1 MLNHLNDNISELKK
15 RIYAYYVYLFSSV
28 IAFIIIAILISK
40 QETNYF
46 DYTIL
51 LLLRNSAD
59 TSIPLGPPWLLDFF
73 KDVTA
78 LGSVVVV
85 VIISVLTS
93 VFLIIKRKYL
103 FLWIYLLTVLGGG
116 LSDLILKEI
125 FARKRPSIVPHLVDA
140 ENFSFPSG
148 HAAMSVVI
156 YISLA
161 FILIYSQIN
170 VKLKL
175 YIISIACFLALLVGF
190 SRIYLGVHYP
200 TDVLAGW
207 SLGIFWVS
215 LGWLLIQTYEKER
228 LKSTKDE

>member
-1 MLNHLNDNISELKK
+1 M
-15 RIYAYYVYLFSSV
+15 
-28 IAFIIIAILISK
+28 
-40 QETNYF
+40 
-46 DYTIL
+46 
-51 LLLRNSAD
+51 
-59 TSIPLGPPWLLDFF
+59 DFF

-175 YIISIACFLALLVGF
+175 YIISTACFLALLVGF